1 MIMIMIMIFKIM
13 TKKVNISLDH
23 FFSLSNFKTRGH
35 VYKILKNQRAT
46 KQVRC
51 HSFSIRS
58 VSDWNRLPSDVV
70 LAESVNQFKNKLD
83 EHWKAT
89 KFDSLFT

>member
-1 MIMIMIMIFKIM
+1 MNYKIM
-13 TKKVNISLDH
+13 TKKANIALDN

-35 VYKILKNQRAT
+35 VFKILKNQRTT

-58 VSDWNRLPSDVV
+58 VSDWNGLPSDVV
-70 LAESVNQFKNKLD
+70 KNKLD
-83 EHWKAT
+83 EH
-89 KFDSLFT
+89 